1 MCPNFTTHLMEIILI
16 ILLSNVHCPLNR
28 LVLKVT
34 PQLVLVFFSYQI
46 VYSGVLLYNGIDV
59 MYRKLISLAMAS
71 CATFAFAQVDV
82 DALAT
87 EVETDVIEWRH
98 HFHEFPELSN
108 REFNTAKYVANYLT
122 SLGLEVETGVASTG
136 VVAILDSGKPGP
148 VVALRADMDG
158 LPVKEQGDLSYRS
171 TQMGEYNGQEVPVMH
186 ACGHDTHMAMLMGA
200 AKILTS
206 IKGELKGKV
215 KFIFQPAEEG
225 APAGETGGAEVM
237 VKQGVLKNP
246 DVDVIFGLHISSNTD
261 VGTVRYNSGGTMA
274 AVDPFKIV
282 IHGKQAHGAYPW
294 KSVDPVVTAAQM
306 IMSIQTIVSRELKLI
321 DDAAV
326 VSIGSIHGGNRSNI
340 IPNEVEMVGTIR
352 TLNKAAR
359 EHIYESLPRKVNAIA
374 ESMGAKAELTLPLDY
389 YYPITYNDPALTQAM
404 VPTMQRTAG
413 AENAIVSKPVTG
425 AEDFSF
431 FQEKVPGLY
440 VWVGGKPLDVS
451 EQDSPAHHTPEFYV
465 DDSGMKLGVKLLTNF
480 TLDYMAQH

>member
-1 MCPNFTTHLMEIILI
+1 MNRK
-16 ILLSNVHCPLNR
+16 LLS
-28 LVLKVT
+28 
-34 PQLVLVFFSYQI
+34 LVFA
-46 VYSGVLLYNGIDV
+46 G
-59 MYRKLISLAMAS
+59 LAS
-71 CATFAFAQVDV
+71 FAVSANPINVDE
-82 DALAT
+82 LANK
-87 EVETDVIEWRH
+87 VESDVIKWRH

-108 REFNTAKYVANYLT
+108 REFKTAEYVADYLK
-122 SLGLEVETGVASTG
+122 SLGLQVQTGVAKTG

-158 LPVKEQGDLSYRS
+158 LPVKEQNDLAYRS
-171 TQMGEYNGQEVPVMH
+171 KQVGEYNGKEVPVMH

-200 AKILTS
+200 AKILTE

-225 APAGETGGAEVM
+225 APAGEKGGAEVM
-237 VKQGVLKNP
+237 VAEGVLKNP
-246 DVDVIFGLHISSNTD
+246 DVDAIFGLHINANTD
-261 VGTVRYNSGGTMA
+261 VGKVRYNAGGTMA

-352 TLNKAAR
+352 TLNEAAR
-359 EHIYESLPRKVNAIA
+359 DHIYESLARKVKAIA
-374 ESMGAKAELTLPLDY
+374 ESMGAEAELTLPLDY
-389 YYPITYNDPALTQAM
+389 YYPITYNDPELTKAM
-404 VPTMQRTAG
+404 LPTMQRTAG
-413 AENAIVSKPVTG
+413 VENTLLSKPVTG

-431 FQEKVPGLY
+431 FQEQVPGLY

-451 EQDSPAHHTPEFYV
+451 EEDSPAHHTPEFYV
-465 DDSGMKLGVKLLTNF
+465 DDEGMKLGVKLLTNF

>member
-1 MCPNFTTHLMEIILI
+1 
-16 ILLSNVHCPLNR
+16 LNR
-28 LVLKVT
+28 LFSEFT

-87 EVETDVIEWRH
+87 EVEADVIEWRH

-136 VVAILDSGKPGP
+136 VVAVLDSGKPGP

>member
-1 MCPNFTTHLMEIILI
+1 MS
-16 ILLSNVHCPLNR
+16 LSV
-28 LVLKVT
+28 
-34 PQLVLVFFSYQI
+34 
-46 VYSGVLLYNGIDV
+46 
-59 MYRKLISLAMAS
+59 AS
-71 CATFAFAQVDV
+71 ANTVDV
-82 DALAT
+82 DALANK
-87 EVETDVIEWRH
+87 VESDVISWRH

-108 REFNTAKYVANYLT
+108 REFKTSEYVASYLK
-122 SLGLEVETGVASTG
+122 SLGLQVQTGVAKTG

-158 LPVKEQGDLSYRS
+158 LPVKEENALPYRS
-171 TQMGEYNGQEVPVMH
+171 NQVGEYNGKEVPVMH

-200 AKILTS
+200 AKILTD

-225 APAGETGGAEVM
+225 APAGEKGGAEIM
-237 VKQGVLKNP
+237 VKEGVLKNP
-246 DVDVIFGLHISSNTD
+246 DVDAIFGLHISANTD

-282 IHGKQAHGAYPW
+282 VHGKQAHGAYPW
-294 KSVDPVVTAAQM
+294 KSVDPIVTSAQM

-340 IPNEVEMVGTIR
+340 IPSEVEMVGTIR

-359 EHIYESLPRKVNAIA
+359 EHIYEALPRKVKAIA
-374 ESMGAKAELTLPLDY
+374 ESMGAEAELTLPLDY
-389 YYPITYNDPALTQAM
+389 YYPITYNDPELTQQM
-404 VPTMQRTAG
+404 LPTMQRTAG
-413 AENAIVSKPVTG
+413 VENTLLSKPVTG

-431 FQEKVPGLY
+431 FQEQVPGLY

-451 EQDSPAHHTPEFYV
+451 EEDSPAHHTPEFYV

-480 TLDYMAQH
+480 TLDYMAKH

>member
-1 MCPNFTTHLMEIILI
+1 
-16 ILLSNVHCPLNR
+16 
-28 LVLKVT
+28 
-34 PQLVLVFFSYQI
+34 
-46 VYSGVLLYNGIDV
+46 
-59 MYRKLISLAMAS
+59 MYRKLLALSVAGLTSLSLAYAS
-71 CATFAFAQVDV
+71 EINVD
-82 DALAT
+82 DLANK
-87 EVETDVIEWRH
+87 VESDVIKWRH

-108 REFNTAKYVANYLT
+108 REFKTAEYVAKYLT
-122 SLGLEVETGVASTG
+122 ELGLNVQTGVAKTG

-158 LPVKEQGDLSYRS
+158 LPVKEQNDLAYRS
-171 TQMGEYNGQEVPVMH
+171 QQIGEYNGKEVPVMH

-200 AKILTS
+200 AKVLTE
-206 IKGELKGKV
+206 IKSELKGKV

-225 APAGETGGAEVM
+225 APAGEKGGAEIM
-237 VKQGVLKNP
+237 VEEGVLHNP
-246 DVDVIFGLHISSNTD
+246 DVDAIFGLHISANTD
-261 VGTVRYNSGGTMA
+261 VGKLRYNSGGTMA

-282 IHGKQAHGAYPW
+282 INGKQAHGAYPW

-326 VSIGSIHGGNRSNI
+326 VSVGSIHGGNRSNI
-340 IPNEVEMVGTIR
+340 IPSEVEMVGTIR

-359 EHIYESLPRKVNAIA
+359 EHIYEALPRKVKAIA
-374 ESMGAKAELTLPLDY
+374 ESMGAEAELTLPLDY
-389 YYPITYNDPALTQAM
+389 YYPITYNDPELTQAM
-404 VPTMQRTAG
+404 LPTMQRTAG
-413 AENAIVSKPVTG
+413 AENTLLSKPVTG

-431 FQEKVPGLY
+431 YQEKVPGLY
-440 VWVGGKPLDVS
+440 VWLGGKPLDVS
-451 EQDSPAHHTPEFYV
+451 EEESPAHHTPEFYV

>member
-1 MCPNFTTHLMEIILI
+1 MHRK
-16 ILLSNVHCPLNR
+16 LLSLAFVGLVCASANATSQINVDELAD
-28 LVLKVT
+28 KVE
-34 PQLVLVFFSYQI
+34 P
-46 VYSGVLLYNGIDV
+46 
-59 MYRKLISLAMAS
+59 
-71 CATFAFAQVDV
+71 
-82 DALAT
+82 
-87 EVETDVIEWRH
+87 DVIKWRH

-108 REFNTAKYVANYLT
+108 REFKTAEYVANYLK
-122 SLGLEVETGVASTG
+122 SLGLDVQTGVAKTG
-136 VVAILDSGKPGP
+136 VVAILDSGNPGP

-158 LPVKEQGDLSYRS
+158 LPVKEQNDLSYRS
-171 TQMGEYNGQEVPVMH
+171 TQVGEYNGKEVPVMH

-200 AKILTS
+200 AKILTHM
-206 IKGELKGKV
+206 KGELKGKV

-225 APAGETGGAEVM
+225 APAGEKGGAEVM
-237 VKQGVLKNP
+237 VAEGVLKNP
-246 DVDVIFGLHISSNTD
+246 DVDAIFGLHINANTD
-261 VGTVRYNSGGTMA
+261 VGKVRYNAGGTMA

-359 EHIYESLPRKVNAIA
+359 EHIYESLPRKVKAIA
-374 ESMGAKAELTLPLDY
+374 ESMGAEAELTLPLDY
-389 YYPITYNDPALTQAM
+389 SYPITYNDPELTQAM
-404 VPTMQRTAG
+404 LPTMQRTAG
-413 AENAIVSKPVTG
+413 AENTLLSKPVTG

-431 FQEKVPGLY
+431 FQEQVPGLY

-451 EQDSPAHHTPEFYV
+451 EKDSPAHHTPEFYV
-465 DDSGMKLGVKLLTNF
+465 DDAGMKLGVKLLTNF

>member
-1 MCPNFTTHLMEIILI
+1 MYQK
-16 ILLSNVHCPLNR
+16 LLSL
-28 LVLKVT
+28 
-34 PQLVLVFFSYQI
+34 
-46 VYSGVLLYNGIDV
+46 
-59 MYRKLISLAMAS
+59 
-71 CATFAFAQVDV
+71 AFAGLASVSAAYATQINVDE
-82 DALAT
+82 LANK
-87 EVETDVIEWRH
+87 VEPDVIKWRH

-108 REFNTAKYVANYLT
+108 REFKTAKYVADYLK
-122 SLGLEVETGVASTG
+122 SLGLEVQTGVAKTG

-158 LPVKEQGDLSYRS
+158 LPVKEQNDLTYRS
-171 TQMGEYNGQEVPVMH
+171 KQMGEYNGKEVPVMH

-200 AKILTS
+200 AKILNE
-206 IKGELKGKV
+206 IKGDLKGKV

-225 APAGETGGAEVM
+225 APAGEKGGAEVM
-237 VKQGVLKNP
+237 VAEGVLKNP
-246 DVDVIFGLHISSNTD
+246 DVDAIFGLHINANTD
-261 VGTVRYNSGGTMA
+261 VGKVRYNAGGTMA
-274 AVDPFKIV
+274 AVDPFKII

-352 TLNKAAR
+352 TLNEAAR
-359 EHIYESLPRKVNAIA
+359 DHIYESLPRKVKAIA
-374 ESMGAKAELTLPLDY
+374 ESMGAEAELTLPLDY
-389 YYPITYNDPALTQAM
+389 YYPITYNDPELTKAM
-404 VPTMQRTAG
+404 LPTMQRTAG
-413 AENAIVSKPVTG
+413 VENTLLSKPVTG

-431 FQEKVPGLY
+431 FQEQIPGLY

-451 EQDSPAHHTPEFYV
+451 EEDSPAHHTPEFYV
-465 DDSGMKLGVKLLTNF
+465 DDEGMKLGVKLLTNF

>member
-1 MCPNFTTHLMEIILI
+1 MHRK
-16 ILLSNVHCPLNR
+16 LLSLAFVGLVCASANATSQINVDELAD
-28 LVLKVT
+28 KVE
-34 PQLVLVFFSYQI
+34 P
-46 VYSGVLLYNGIDV
+46 
-59 MYRKLISLAMAS
+59 
-71 CATFAFAQVDV
+71 
-82 DALAT
+82 
-87 EVETDVIEWRH
+87 DVIKWRH

-108 REFNTAKYVANYLT
+108 REFKTAEYVANYLK
-122 SLGLEVETGVASTG
+122 SLGLDVQTGVAKTG
-136 VVAILDSGKPGP
+136 VVAILDSGNPGP

-158 LPVKEQGDLSYRS
+158 LPVKEQNDLSYRS
-171 TQMGEYNGQEVPVMH
+171 TQVGEYNGKEVPVMH

-200 AKILTS
+200 AKILTDM
-206 IKGELKGKV
+206 KGELKGKV

-225 APAGETGGAEVM
+225 APAGEKGGAEVM
-237 VKQGVLKNP
+237 VAEGVLKNP
-246 DVDVIFGLHISSNTD
+246 DVDAIFGLHINANTD
-261 VGTVRYNSGGTMA
+261 VGKVRYNAGGTMA

-359 EHIYESLPRKVNAIA
+359 EHIYESLPRKVKAIA
-374 ESMGAKAELTLPLDY
+374 ESMGAEAELTLPLDY
-389 YYPITYNDPALTQAM
+389 SYPITYNDPELTQAM
-404 VPTMQRTAG
+404 LPTMQRTAG
-413 AENAIVSKPVTG
+413 AENTLLSKPVTG

-431 FQEKVPGLY
+431 FQEQVPGLY

-451 EQDSPAHHTPEFYV
+451 EKDSPAHHTPEFYV
-465 DDSGMKLGVKLLTNF
+465 DDEGMKLGVKLLTNF

>member
-1 MCPNFTTHLMEIILI
+1 MHRK
-16 ILLSNVHCPLNR
+16 LLSLAFVG
-28 LVLKVT
+28 LVCASANATSQIKV
-34 PQLVLVFFSYQI
+34 
-46 VYSGVLLYNGIDV
+46 DE
-59 MYRKLISLAMAS
+59 LA
-71 CATFAFAQVDV
+71 DK
-82 DALAT
+82 
-87 EVETDVIEWRH
+87 VESDVIKWRH

-108 REFNTAKYVANYLT
+108 REFKTAEYVANYLK
-122 SLGLEVETGVASTG
+122 SLGLDVQTGVAKTG
-136 VVAILDSGKPGP
+136 VVAILDSGNPGP

-158 LPVKEQGDLSYRS
+158 LPVKEQNDLSYRS
-171 TQMGEYNGQEVPVMH
+171 TQVGEYNGKEVPVMH

-200 AKILTS
+200 AKILTDM
-206 IKGELKGKV
+206 KGELKGKV

-225 APAGETGGAEVM
+225 APAGEKGGAEVM
-237 VKQGVLKNP
+237 VAEGVLKNP
-246 DVDVIFGLHISSNTD
+246 DVDAIFGLHINANTD
-261 VGTVRYNSGGTMA
+261 VGKVRYNAGGTMA

-340 IPNEVEMVGTIR
+340 IPSEVEMVGTIR

-359 EHIYESLPRKVNAIA
+359 EHIYESLPRKVKAIA
-374 ESMGAKAELTLPLDY
+374 ESMGAEAELTLPLDY
-389 YYPITYNDPALTQAM
+389 SYPITYNDPELTQAM
-404 VPTMQRTAG
+404 LPTMQRTAG
-413 AENAIVSKPVTG
+413 AENTLLSKPVTG

-431 FQEKVPGLY
+431 FQEQVPGLY

-451 EQDSPAHHTPEFYV
+451 EKDSPAHHTPEFYV
-465 DDSGMKLGVKLLTNF
+465 DDAGMKLGVKLLTNF

>member
-1 MCPNFTTHLMEIILI
+1 
-16 ILLSNVHCPLNR
+16 
-28 LVLKVT
+28 
-34 PQLVLVFFSYQI
+34 
-46 VYSGVLLYNGIDV
+46 
-59 MYRKLISLAMAS
+59 MYRKMLSIAVAGAMSLSVAS
-71 CATFAFAQVDV
+71 ANTVDV
-82 DALAT
+82 DALANK
-87 EVETDVIEWRH
+87 VEADVISWRH

-108 REFNTAKYVANYLT
+108 REFKTAEYVASYLK
-122 SLGLEVETGVASTG
+122 SLGLQVQTGVAKTG

-158 LPVKEQGDLSYRS
+158 LPVKEENALPYRS
-171 TQMGEYNGQEVPVMH
+171 NQVGEYNGKEVPVMH

-200 AKILTS
+200 AKILTD

-225 APAGETGGAEVM
+225 APAGEKGGAEIM
-237 VKQGVLKNP
+237 VKEGVLKNP
-246 DVDVIFGLHISSNTD
+246 DVDAIFGLHISANTD

-282 IHGKQAHGAYPW
+282 VHGKQAHGAYPW
-294 KSVDPVVTAAQM
+294 KSVDPIVTSAQM

-340 IPNEVEMVGTIR
+340 IPSEVEMVGTIR

-359 EHIYESLPRKVNAIA
+359 EHIYEALPRKVKAIA
-374 ESMGAKAELTLPLDY
+374 ESMGAEAELTLPLDY
-389 YYPITYNDPALTQAM
+389 YYPITYNDPELTQQM
-404 VPTMQRTAG
+404 LPTMQRTAG
-413 AENAIVSKPVTG
+413 VENTLLSKPVTG

-431 FQEKVPGLY
+431 FQEQVSGLY

-451 EQDSPAHHTPEFYV
+451 EEDSPAHHTPEFYV

-480 TLDYMAQH
+480 TLDYMAKH

>member
-1 MCPNFTTHLMEIILI
+1 
-16 ILLSNVHCPLNR
+16 
-28 LVLKVT
+28 
-34 PQLVLVFFSYQI
+34 
-46 VYSGVLLYNGIDV
+46 
-59 MYRKLISLAMAS
+59 MYRKLLALSAAGLTSLSLAYAS
-71 CATFAFAQVDV
+71 EINVD
-82 DALAT
+82 DLANK
-87 EVETDVIEWRH
+87 VEPDVIKWRH

-108 REFNTAKYVANYLT
+108 REFKTAEYVAKYLT
-122 SLGLEVETGVASTG
+122 ELGLDVQTGVAKTG

-158 LPVKEQGDLSYRS
+158 LPVKEQNDLAYRS
-171 TQMGEYNGQEVPVMH
+171 QQIGEYNGKEVPVMH

-200 AKILTS
+200 AKVLTE
-206 IKGELKGKV
+206 IKSELKGKV

-225 APAGETGGAEVM
+225 APAGEKGGAEIM
-237 VKQGVLKNP
+237 VEEGVLRNP
-246 DVDVIFGLHISSNTD
+246 DVDAIFGLHISANTD
-261 VGTVRYNSGGTMA
+261 VGKVRYNSGGTMA

-326 VSIGSIHGGNRSNI
+326 VSVGSIHGGNRSNI

-359 EHIYESLPRKVNAIA
+359 EHIYEALPRKVKAIA
-374 ESMGAKAELTLPLDY
+374 ESMGAEAELTLPLDY
-389 YYPITYNDPALTQAM
+389 YYPITYNDPELTQAM
-404 VPTMQRTAG
+404 LPTMQRTAG
-413 AENAIVSKPVTG
+413 AENTLLSKPVTG

-431 FQEKVPGLY
+431 YQEKVPGLY
-440 VWVGGKPLDVS
+440 VWLGGKPLDVS
-451 EQDSPAHHTPEFYV
+451 EEESPAHHTPEFYV